1 MVASA
6 PRYQERLLCAIRR
19 LDDESLSI
27 AEVCRRVGAYAE
39 DHGMARPSY
48 VHVRRIIVSERA
60 RARELAEIQDEML
73 TVLVRPMP
81 PDLVG
86 LSQKRQ
92 DVLARDRFRPG
103 RVARDP

>member
-6 PRYQERLLCAIRR
+6 PRYHERLLWAIRR
-19 LDDESLSI
+19 LDDESLPI

-39 DHGMARPSY
+39 GHGMARPSY

-60 RARELAEIQDEML
+60 RAQELAEIRNEML
-73 TVLVRPMP
+73 TVVVSPLP